1 LSFNHHVKSISKG
14 LEERIGSSSA
24 IFEEWMEKISLATP
38 RGVDLATATSIIEH
52 ALRVA
57 RSRELRPM
65 TVAVLDSGGDLVAF
79 KREDGTGIRRYDVV
93 IGKAFGALVMNRS
106 SRDIGKI
113 AERVPLFIQ
122 SLAVATQGRLI
133 PTPGGVLIKD
143 PRGNIVGAVGASGDN
158 ADADEAC
165 AIEGIRAAGL
175 FPEPEE
181 PVG

>member
-1 LSFNHHVKSISKG
+1 MAGISRATTRG
-14 LEERIGSSSA
+14 VSLETASA
-24 IFEEWMEKISLATP
+24 IIDA
-38 RGVDLATATSIIEH
+38 

-57 RSRELRPM
+57 RSRNLRPM
-65 TVAVLDSGGDLVAF
+65 TIAVLDSGGDLVAF

-93 IGKAFGALVMNRS
+93 MGKAFGSLVMNRS

-113 AERVPLFIQ
+113 AERAATFIQ
-122 SLAVATQGRLI
+122 SLAVATAGRLV

-143 PRGNIVGAVGASGDN
+143 RDGQIVGAVGSSGDD

-165 AIEGIRAAGL
+165 AIEAIKAAG
-175 FPEPEE
+175 FVPEPAE

>member
-1 LSFNHHVKSISKG
+1 MAKT
-14 LEERIGSSSA
+14 
-24 IFEEWMEKISLATP
+24 SLATP
-38 RGVDLATATSIIEH
+38 RGVDLATASAIIEQ

-57 RSRELRPM
+57 RSRNLRPM
-65 TVAVLDSGGDLVAF
+65 TIAVLDSGGDLVAF
-79 KREDGTGIRRYDVV
+79 KREDGTGIRRHDVV
-93 IGKAFGALVMNRS
+93 MGKAFGALVMNRS

-113 AERVPLFIQ
+113 AERAPLFIQ

-143 PRGNIVGAVGASGDN
+143 PEGRIVGAVGSSGDD

-175 FPEPEE
+175 TPEPAE